1 MNILI
6 VGSGAREH
14 AIARALHNSPKQKTL
29 YCLASNNNP
38 GLQNL
43 CFDIQ
48 VADINNNETILKY
61 ARENNIYLAIVGP
74 ENPLANGVSDVLA
87 KSGIRVVGPSM
98 EHSKIESSKSFARD
112 LLLEYKIPAC
122 PKYSVFDSI
131 KGVQEFLNDLG
142 SDFVVKYDGL
152 AGGKGVK
159 VSGDHLHS
167 HKEALSYCDQLI
179 QKGGKFVIEEKL
191 IGQEFSLMSF
201 CDGNC
206 LKHMPAIQDHKRALE
221 GDLGPNTGGM
231 GAYSDANHSLPFLTK
246 NEIKEAQKINNLT
259 AAALKNKYGYGYKGV
274 LYGGFIATSQG
285 VKLIEYNARFGDP
298 EAMNVLSL
306 LESDFI
312 DICIGIADG
321 KLKNIDV
328 NFLRKA
334 SVCKYAVPQGYP
346 DKPIKGKEIKVENI
360 INVDGLFYA
369 SVNIE
374 NDKIILAGSRAVA
387 IVAVDDSISGAEA
400 IAEKEISCIEGPL
413 FHRKDI
419 GKSVLIQSR
428 IDHMRSI
435 R

>member
-1 MNILI
+1 
-6 VGSGAREH
+6 
-14 AIARALHNSPKQKTL
+14 
-29 YCLASNNNP
+29 
-38 GLQNL
+38 
-43 CFDIQ
+43 
-48 VADINNNETILKY
+48 
-61 ARENNIYLAIVGP
+61 
-74 ENPLANGVSDVLA
+74 
-87 KSGIRVVGPSM
+87 
-98 EHSKIESSKSFARD
+98 
-112 LLLEYKIPAC
+112 
-122 PKYSVFDSI
+122 
-131 KGVQEFLNDLG
+131 
-142 SDFVVKYDGL
+142 
-152 AGGKGVK
+152 
-159 VSGDHLHS
+159 
-167 HKEALSYCDQLI
+167 
-179 QKGGKFVIEEKL
+179 
-191 IGQEFSLMSF
+191 MSF

-231 GAYSDANHSLPFLTK
+231 GTYSDANHSLPFLTK

-360 INVDGLFYA
+360 INVEGLFYA

-413 FHRKDI
+413 FHRQDI
-419 GKSVLIQSR
+419 GKSILIQSR